1 MKKDTVNY
9 FMVGSFVLAML
20 ILLLYGL
27 YRITGQTVGAVE
39 YFVVFD
45 TVQGVKDGAAV
56 TYGGYHVGQVD
67 SLKPI
72 NDNNRT
78 RYLLTLNIRRDW
90 IIPADSRAQ
99 IIKPGL
105 ISDQQIEIT
114 EGNSENKLKP
124 GDTINSHEAV
134 DMMALMNSIGNEL
147 DGFLPAVTDDVH
159 KLLQRLNQSAQQLE
173 RMFSD
178 KNRQHLD
185 NMFVNA
191 DQSSQQLARMTSG
204 FDKVNKQLEQ
214 LLEKSA
220 AMVSDND
227 QDVRLAVVE
236 LRKAMLSI
244 SSNMESILYNLSSS
258 SRNMNEF
265 TRQLRDNPGV
275 LLGSKPP
282 SDTAE
287 SHK

>member
-45 TVQGVKDGAAV
+45 KVQGIKDGAAI
-56 TYGGYHVGQVD
+56 TYGGYNVGQVD
-67 SLKPI
+67 SLKPF
-72 NDNNRT
+72 NDNNHT

-90 IIPADSRAQ
+90 IIPDDSHAQ
-99 IIKPGL
+99 IIKPGF
-105 ISDQQIEIT
+105 ISDEQIEIT
-114 EGNSENKLKP
+114 EGNSEHKLKP
-124 GDTINSHEAV
+124 GDTINSLEAV

-147 DGFLPAVTDDVH
+147 DSFFPTVTDDVR
-159 KLLQRLNQSAQQLE
+159 KLLRKLNNSAEQMEQIL
-173 RMFSD
+173 SD
-178 KNRQHLD
+178 KNRKHLD

-191 DQSSQQLARMTSG
+191 DQSSRQLARMAIG
-204 FDKVNKQLEQ
+204 FEKVNSQLEQ
-214 LLEKSA
+214 LLEQS
-220 AMVSDND
+220 VSIISDND
-227 QDVRLAVVE
+227 QDIRLAVVE

-287 SHK
+287 GHK

>member
-1 MKKDTVNY
+1 MKTDTVNY

-45 TVQGVKDGAAV
+45 KVQGVKDGAAV

-67 SLKPI
+67 GLKPI

-90 IIPADSRAQ
+90 VIPSDSSAQ

-114 EGNSENKLKP
+114 EGNSEETLKP
-124 GDTINSHEAV
+124 GDTIDSREAV
-134 DMMALMNSIGNEL
+134 DILVLMNTIGNEL
-147 DGFLPAVTDDVH
+147 NSFLPMVTGDVH
-159 KLLQRLNQSAQQLE
+159 ELLRKLNRSAEQMERILN
-173 RMFSD
+173 D
-178 KNRQHLD
+178 KNRRHLD
-185 NMFVNA
+185 HFFANA
-191 DQSSQQLARMTSG
+191 DQSSQQLSRMTSG
-204 FDKVNKQLEQ
+204 FEKVNGQLEK
-214 LLEKSA
+214 LLEQSTSLI
-220 AMVSDND
+220 SDNN
-227 QDVRLAVVE
+227 QDIRRAVIE

-265 TRQLRDNPGV
+265 TRQLRDNPGA

-282 SDTAE
+282 ADTAE
-287 SHK
+287 EH

>member
-1 MKKDTVNY
+1 MKTDTVNY

-45 TVQGVKDGAAV
+45 KVQGVKDGAAV

-67 SLKPI
+67 GLKPI

-90 IIPADSRAQ
+90 VIPSDSSAQ

-114 EGNSENKLKP
+114 EGNSEETLKP
-124 GDTINSHEAV
+124 GDTIDSREAV
-134 DMMALMNSIGNEL
+134 DILVLMNTIGNEL
-147 DGFLPAVTDDVH
+147 NSFLPMVTGDVH
-159 KLLQRLNQSAQQLE
+159 ELLRKLNRSAEQMERILN
-173 RMFSD
+173 D
-178 KNRQHLD
+178 KNRRHLD
-185 NMFVNA
+185 HFFANA
-191 DQSSQQLARMTSG
+191 DQSSQQLSRMTSG
-204 FDKVNKQLEQ
+204 FEKVNGQLEK
-214 LLEKSA
+214 LLEQSTSLI
-220 AMVSDND
+220 SDNN
-227 QDVRLAVVE
+227 QDIRLAVIE

-265 TRQLRDNPGV
+265 TRQLRDNPGA

-282 SDTAE
+282 ADTAE
-287 SHK
+287 EH